1 VVRLHARG
9 EVLTEQEIE
18 LKKLT
23 HAQRAQR
30 ERATRQA
37 VMAALRGHFMG
48 EEAATH
54 RWSFLRGA
62 LLAST
67 SWFAKLLC
75 LASWAAV
82 AGVLVGPEH
91 ATLFKSMHAWLL
103 SMPVDEALSQAHAV
117 FVSVVWELV
126 KVSLVLGIGQKL
138 LIIVKPAIEQVK
150 RDFEVAGRAA

>member
-1 VVRLHARG
+1 M
-9 EVLTEQEIE
+9 
-18 LKKLT
+18 KKLT
-23 HAQRAQR
+23 HAQGAQR
-30 ERATRQA
+30 EKATRQA

-48 EEAATH
+48 KEAAAH

-62 LLAST
+62 LLVST

-75 LASWAAV
+75 LTSWAAV

-103 SMPVDEALSQAHAV
+103 SMSVEEALSQAHAV

-138 LIIVKPAIEQVK
+138 LIIVKPAIEKVK
-150 RDFEVAGRAA
+150 HDFEVAGRAA